1 MLNSVVNITRKKLF
15 MYRRCLGNNR
25 LTPLSANNA
34 TRLLKFLTVSTNAL
48 NIAREPVKKNIGE
61 LKPKAK
67 KSSERQRKR

>member
-48 NIAREPVKKNIGE
+48 NIAREPVKKKYWRI
-61 LKPKAK
+61 KTKSK
-67 KSSERQRKR
+67 KKQ